1 MTGQHASGKSRRA
14 PKVGYLVAVIVNS
27 AMLFFVNIRPGWRE
41 LPFLTEDF
49 VSLVWLINLSML
61 SSAVVNMVYLRY
73 DPAWFKS
80 LCQVGISAIAL
91 TVAIRV
97 LQVFPF
103 DFSQYSFNWAALARL
118 LLALAVFGSVVG
130 IVAELARLT
139 KSVIGAGDRSRSV
152 PRL

>member
-1 MTGQHASGKSRRA
+1 
-14 PKVGYLVAVIVNS
+14 
-27 AMLFFVNIRPGWRE
+27 
-41 LPFLTEDF
+41 
-49 VSLVWLINLSML
+49 ML

>member
-1 MTGQHASGKSRRA
+1 
-14 PKVGYLVAVIVNS
+14 VGYLVAVIVNS
-27 AMLFFVNIRPGWRE
+27 AMLFLVNIRPGWRE

-118 LLALAVFGSVVG
+118 LLALAVFGS
-130 IVAELARLT
+130 
-139 KSVIGAGDRSRSV
+139 SRA
-152 PRL
+152 